1 MVTKDDGLQKLV
13 NVKIILGNGF
23 DLFCDLRT
31 SYGDYFSKQKKKYE
45 LILNEVKEASNCLA
59 GLFEDGLKPNIFQEI
74 TDGLT
79 ISSQNIWDIIFAIS
93 IKGESDKMWCDV
105 EQTMFDF
112 LYSVDTGWQEI
123 KPHWTN
129 VYNFLQ
135 KAPYQGCSAGSFILA
150 RCIKEKCSS
159 SILSKDDFCIFLLD
173 ELKEFEGRFARF
185 ITRQHVA
192 FDGFVPQF
200 NINYVT
206 RARQLLETLCKSEEI
221 TSIDC
226 FNYGFT
232 PEPVF
237 YNKCNFVNGD
247 CANPIFGVDSKFRPD
262 DSKYVFTKTNRRI
275 EWEMN
280 RTTLSQH
287 PDFENAIVFGHSLN
301 ENDYSYFFPVLD
313 QLEMTN
319 FASKKKFVITYC
331 VYDPKK
337 ETEIKNEL
345 RHRIYALFV
354 AYAKYKGQSIEPA
367 RLLDSLTTQGR
378 VMTVSIPPCQKYQ
391 SFDADT
397 VDLRAPYLGGK
408 SVEEKWAAYID
419 WAKREFPVQRSDCL
433 LK

>member
-1 MVTKDDGLQKLV
+1 M
-13 NVKIILGNGF
+13 
-23 DLFCDLRT
+23 
-31 SYGDYFSKQKKKYE
+31 
-45 LILNEVKEASNCLA
+45 
-59 GLFEDGLKPNIFQEI
+59 
-74 TDGLT
+74 
-79 ISSQNIWDIIFAIS
+79 
-93 IKGESDKMWCDV
+93 
-105 EQTMFDF
+105 
-112 LYSVDTGWQEI
+112 
-123 KPHWTN
+123 
-129 VYNFLQ
+129 
-135 KAPYQGCSAGSFILA
+135 
-150 RCIKEKCSS
+150 
-159 SILSKDDFCIFLLD
+159 
-173 ELKEFEGRFARF
+173 
-185 ITRQHVA
+185 
-192 FDGFVPQF
+192 
-200 NINYVT
+200 T
-206 RARQLLETLCKSEEI
+206 RAHRLLKTLCKPEEI

-247 CANPIFGVDSKFRPD
+247 CSNPIFGVDSKFKPD

-319 FASKKKFVITYC
+319 FASKKKFAIAYC

-337 ETEIKNEL
+337 ETEIKSEL

-354 AYAKYKGQSIEPA
+354 AYANYKGQSIEPA

-378 VMTVSIPPCQKYQ
+378 VMTVSIPRCEWLTPFNIDKID
-391 SFDADT
+391 FWHPDP
-397 VDLRAPYLGGK
+397 RGK

-419 WAKREFPVQRSDCL
+419 WAKKKFPAQCNGYL
-433 LK
+433 LE

>member
-1 MVTKDDGLQKLV
+1 MITKDDGLQKLV
-13 NVKIILGNGF
+13 KVKIILGNGF
-23 DLFCDLRT
+23 DLFCGLHT

-79 ISSQNIWDIIFAIS
+79 ISPQNIWDIIFAIS

-112 LYSVDTGWQEI
+112 LYAVDTGWQEI

-135 KAPYQGCSAGSFILA
+135 KAPYQGRSAGSFILA
-150 RCIKEKCSS
+150 RCIKGKCSS

-173 ELKEFEGRFARF
+173 ELKEFEGSFARF
-185 ITRQHVA
+185 IARQHVA

-232 PEPVF
+232 PEPIF

-262 DSKYVFTKTNRRI
+262 DSRYVFTKTNRRI

-331 VYDPKK
+331 VYDSKK

-378 VMTVSIPPCQKYQ
+378 VMTVSIPPCRKYQ
-391 SFDADT
+391 AFDEGT
-397 VDLRAPYLGGK
+397 VDLRAPNLGGI

-419 WAKREFPVQRSDCL
+419 WAKRKFPAQCNG
-433 LK
+433 